1 MHSCGGKYHA
11 SNTVK
16 RSLAQ
21 KIYDICKETIDEDSN
36 NDEKFRI
43 DFTKKTLTYSST
55 LQRGI
60 LENKSSY
67 LPGNNFNMQLA
78 APLFHRPSACLKR
91 LLAFIARRDNAVL
104 DLFAELV
111 ARLMFYRIPSEY
123 LWILSGRSCHIL
135 TELLKLICGNRAA
148 CQIYTVSTGTKTAAA
163 LKRCD
168 KCKIHMQY
176 NSNIESPQTFHRRN
190 LAVFKRLINGENDI
204 PAPDP
209 FTPDLGVHYSPL
221 VVYVSPMEI
230 AETKKYFKGLPV
242 KVINLDEPFRLTL
255 LKKSDIA
262 WLQTAF
268 AAYGRHLIQNKTTPE
283 YENDILELLI
293 EQFVSGYC
301 ISKSGSYIR
310 CNYFREKLLA
320 YAASLDLRIPSLEH
334 ATTLNKKVSELVYL
348 RKSTVRSQGNCLC
361 FMDVEI
367 LEDKLAEAIRHNYKR
382 TDYDDKN
389 VKNVSFEKHLNRIS
403 DMLDNHL
410 TATHYNV

>member
-1 MHSCGGKYHA
+1 M
-11 SNTVK
+11 
-16 RSLAQ
+16 
-21 KIYDICKETIDEDSN
+21 
-36 NDEKFRI
+36 
-43 DFTKKTLTYSST
+43 
-55 LQRGI
+55 
-60 LENKSSY
+60 
-67 LPGNNFNMQLA
+67 
-78 APLFHRPSACLKR
+78 
-91 LLAFIARRDNAVL
+91 
-104 DLFAELV
+104 
-111 ARLMFYRIPSEY
+111 
-123 LWILSGRSCHIL
+123 
-135 TELLKLICGNRAA
+135 
-148 CQIYTVSTGTKTAAA
+148 
-163 LKRCD
+163 
-168 KCKIHMQY
+168 
-176 NSNIESPQTFHRRN
+176 
-190 LAVFKRLINGENDI
+190 FKRLINGENDI

-242 KVINLDEPFRLTL
+242 KVINLDDPFRLTL

-268 AAYGRHLIQNKTTPE
+268 AAYGRYLIQNKTTPE

-389 VKNVSFEKHLNRIS
+389 AKNVSFEKHLNRIS
-403 DMLDNHL
+403 NMLDNHL
-410 TATHYNV
+410 TATHYND